1 MMKYMYRAIAVI
13 FIAFIVSSCG
23 GQQKEGTKFAPNER
37 TSALNENER
46 KEAIAQKRSELNGL
60 NLETLLYTHDI
71 KFSIIEP
78 EVQGEDITKE
88 IANQI
93 AVKML
98 QIASQN
104 GISGLGTN
112 PIFALGSEIVQ
123 TNRTATSTVPQ
134 KMTVQYDFTF
144 KALNVVTGE
153 VYATAIQTVT
163 GVGRSFQEANQMSV
177 REIKNTPELQKML
190 QTASS
195 RIIDWYNNHLETL
208 KNQVAV
214 AESKGDVELAL
225 AIVEAVPEQA
235 ANTFKYAK
243 EVQPELLKKLKQ
255 KYAAESLSAL
265 KAAIAEANGEFSPIV
280 AGCLQMI
287 PEGTNEAKQAQMLY
301 AEYEKVMKEKAIADN
316 KAKELE
322 AQRTHEKELAQIEAD
337 KLKCKYEQMANA
349 KALEKAM
356 RYDSDQKNKGFWG
369 KLGNRILGGID
380 YVGDKVSDSE
390 WDN

>member
-255 KYAAESLSAL
+255 KYATESLSAL
-265 KAAIAEANGEFSPIV
+265 KAAIAEAKGEFSPIV

>member
-177 REIKNTPELQKML
+177 REIKNTSDLQKML

-301 AEYEKVMKEKAIADN
+301 AEYEKAMKEKAIADN

>member
-1 MMKYMYRAIAVI
+1 MKYMYRAIAVI

-208 KNQVAV
+208 KKQVAV

-287 PEGTNEAKQAQMLY
+287 PEGTNEAKQAQLIY
-301 AEYEKVMKEKAIADN
+301 TEYEKAMKEKAIADN

-322 AQRTHEKELAQIEAD
+322 AQRFHEKELAQIEAD

>member
-1 MMKYMYRAIAVI
+1 MKYMYRAIAVI

-177 REIKNTPELQKML
+177 REIKNTSDLQKML

-301 AEYEKVMKEKAIADN
+301 AEYEKAMKEKAIADN

>member
-177 REIKNTPELQKML
+177 REIKNTSDLQKML

-301 AEYEKVMKEKAIADN
+301 AEYEKAMKEKAIADN

-322 AQRTHEKELAQIEAD
+322 AQRTYEKELAQIEAD